1 MDEELFRQL
10 EKRVEE
16 LLDAYN
22 MLKQENQ
29 RLLGENSRLI
39 AERSSI
45 RDRIDAILEKL
56 EGIEQ
61 Q

>member
-1 MDEELFRQL
+1 MDEELLRKL

-16 LLDAYN
+16 LLNAHT

-29 RLLGENSRLI
+29 RLIGENSRLI
-39 AERSSI
+39 GERSSI

-56 EGIEQ
+56 EGIENR
-61 Q
+61 